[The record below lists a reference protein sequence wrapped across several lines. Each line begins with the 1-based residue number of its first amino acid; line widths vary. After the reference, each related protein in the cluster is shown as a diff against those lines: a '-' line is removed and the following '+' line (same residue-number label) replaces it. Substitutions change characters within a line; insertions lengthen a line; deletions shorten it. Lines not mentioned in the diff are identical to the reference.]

1 MTDNLQNKFTALQ
14 TQLAN
19 QHTELMNQLAAIAS
33 AIGAPAPGGQT
44 TLADLLAVLNDIH
57 TDTQSQDAKLLLIR
71 NAVRGDLEATP
82 PTGELESIQWL
93 LYRLIDAI
101 NPTWPRPTSIPVQP
115 LLQLLYTQLSP
126 MTASWWQ
133 TILGISTSGTDNVL
147 DWLAL
152 NYAATVANATALP
165 PTAGVGGTCTAPIT
179 SRDVIYSYNGRNY
192 AMWFED
198 ELPTDVTYGN
208 TLGLQTGI
216 ELSAASRSGNW
227 DGISVYVYSKAASTW
242 SIQPGY
248 AEEHPTNK
256 WIALSPNVNYPVAIS
271 VAGGCDIRAYLCT
284 DAAATLT
291 LTAVLGQIYHPNVG
305 TVSRYVIDWSSTAFT
320 SSTEQPDPNGSF
332 TWDVNAVCIT
342 DLYGYTFRR
351 VSGTGN
357 IRILGFNGTD
367 IVYGGYE
374 GVVLETEI
382 AWWHHT
388 TGIVIDAYHNDMT
401 TFTIEVIPPA

>member
-71 NAVRGDLEATP
+71 NAIRGDLEATP
-82 PTGELESIQWL
+82 PDGATESIQWL

-133 TILGISTSGTDNVL
+133 AILGISTSGTDNVL

-152 NYAATVANATALP
+152 NYAATVANAPALP

-179 SRDVIYSYNGRNY
+179 SRDVIYSDNGRNY

-198 ELPTDVTYGN
+198 ELPSGVEYGS

-271 VAGGCDIRAYLCT
+271 VPSGCDIRAYLCT
-284 DAAATLT
+284 DALT
-291 LTAVLGQIYHPNVG
+291 GIEISAVWGQIYRSDLG
-305 TVSRYVIDWSSTAFT
+305 TVSRYVIDWPEDFVPQTNQT
-320 SSTEQPDPNGSF
+320 NGF
-332 TWDVNAVCIT
+332 TWNVGAVAVF
-342 DLYGYTFRR
+342 DFYGYTIRR

-357 IRILGFNGTD
+357 IRFLGWNGTAD
-367 IVYGGYE
+367 VIEQQVATSFTIT
-374 GVVLETEI
+374 V
-382 AWWHHT
+382 HT
-388 TGIVIDAYHNDMT
+388 TTGVIDSYPVNT
-401 TFTIEVIPPA
+401 EPFTIEVIPPA